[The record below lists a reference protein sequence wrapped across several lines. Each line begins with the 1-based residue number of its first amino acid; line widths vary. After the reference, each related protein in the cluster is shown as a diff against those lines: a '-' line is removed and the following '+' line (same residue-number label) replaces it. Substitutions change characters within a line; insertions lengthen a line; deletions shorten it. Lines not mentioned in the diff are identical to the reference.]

1 MKQFVR
7 FALIFGYCAT
17 FQAAVFADEHLLG
30 YVRGSET
37 VPAGSWDLYQFITSR
52 NGKGRGHYQS
62 LDSYTEV
69 EYGVT
74 DKFNIQFALEMQS
87 LNTSGLVIDGYLPK
101 DNSFGLRPSGYELE
115 AKYNF
120 LSPAKDDF
128 GLSLLW
134 GFHQTWLDPHSG
146 QNKTTYSFETT
157 LLMQKYFLEGQFV
170 WVGNLGL
177 EATHADRSEVADL
190 PIGFDWPTEPE
201 MEIETKLG
209 TGLSY
214 RFVPNW
220 YIGAEAIYEVEYET
234 EIGRE
239 RYSLF
244 SGPSLHYGSE
254 IWWVT
259 LTWFPQIDGGGE
271 KYPDQE
277 KKANLHLIEKTEQ
290 ETRLKIGFN
299 F

>member
-1 MKQFVR
+1 MMKSF
-7 FALIFGYCAT
+7 FKIALIFSCFAIFHSAT
-17 FQAAVFADEHLLG
+17 FADEHLLG

-37 VPAGSWDLYQFITSR
+37 VPSGSWDLYQFITSR
-52 NGKGRGHYQS
+52 KGKGKGQYHS

-74 DKFNIQFALEMQS
+74 DRFNIQFALEMQS

-101 DNSFGLRPSGYELE
+101 DNSYGIKPSGYELE

-177 EATHADRSEVADL
+177 EATYADRGELADL

-214 RFVPNW
+214 RFIPKW

-254 IWWVT
+254 IWWAT

-277 KKANLHLIEKTEQ
+277 KANLHLIEKTEQ